1 MKSFN
6 QGSKFGRRDSDRSSY
21 GKPSSGR
28 FERRDNRSSGRFN
41 NDDGNRS
48 SRREFNP
55 YEKRERGSFDRGD
68 AERPHLGKRF
78 EKEMHRVTCDK
89 CGEKCEVPFRPT
101 KDKPVYCYQCFK
113 KDGDKGG
120 TYGGGESRHSEQFTR
135 EFEQINE
142 KLDKILSALGAD

>member
-6 QGSKFGRRDSDRSSY
+6 RTSKFSRRDSGRSSY

-28 FERRDNRSSGRFN
+28 FERRDSRSSGKFD
-41 NDDGNRS
+41 DDGTRS

-68 AERPHLGKRF
+68 AERPHFEKRF

-120 TYGGGESRHSEQFTR
+120 TYNSGESGNSEKFTQ

-142 KLDKILSALGAD
+142 KLDKILGALGIN